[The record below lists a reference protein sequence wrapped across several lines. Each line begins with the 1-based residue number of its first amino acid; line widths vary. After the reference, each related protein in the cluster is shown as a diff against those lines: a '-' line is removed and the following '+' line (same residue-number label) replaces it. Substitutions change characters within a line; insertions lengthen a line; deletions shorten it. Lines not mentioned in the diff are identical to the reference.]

1 MKISSFYLNDISEYD
16 NFIEKFIEDVDM
28 KFYGTGYNS
37 LNIGR
42 FINFFRTEIT
52 KYIRL
57 KFNKKVHIILTLPK
71 NNLELIEKRSTSS
84 KEQIQI
90 CLSYDNVRDIL
101 NGDYQDYPEYITM
114 LVEQIDSTVNAE
126 PTHDFTD
133 YLVLQMNNLVQI
145 CYGEL
150 SSVYSQDF
158 IKNNIKKPQSWVK
171 LARQSAIFNDY
182 YNFFKQDKENHKE
195 CFLMFLKKL
204 YIM

>member
-1 MKISSFYLNDISEYD
+1 
-16 NFIEKFIEDVDM
+16 
-28 KFYGTGYNS
+28 
-37 LNIGR
+37 
-42 FINFFRTEIT
+42 
-52 KYIRL
+52 
-57 KFNKKVHIILTLPK
+57 
-71 NNLELIEKRSTSS
+71 
-84 KEQIQI
+84 
-90 CLSYDNVRDIL
+90 
-101 NGDYQDYPEYITM
+101 M

-182 YNFFKQDKENHKE
+182 YDFFKQDKENHKE